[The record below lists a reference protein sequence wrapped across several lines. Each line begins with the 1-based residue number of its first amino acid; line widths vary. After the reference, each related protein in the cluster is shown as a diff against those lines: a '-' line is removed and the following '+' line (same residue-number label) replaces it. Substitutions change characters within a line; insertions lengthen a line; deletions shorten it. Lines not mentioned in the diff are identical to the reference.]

1 MLNKLKELIG
11 KSFLYKGV
19 EITINDVRFVSTTYV
34 VKTNKRAYNFFENEV
49 ETFLSELKNVPIQV
63 KKQELKPTK
72 MENIEKN
79 IVTIQVKK
87 QELKPTKMEN
97 IEKNIVTIQQT
108 DLSEIL
114 LNTIYKIQTDKEYV
128 QQANAICNVITQM
141 INVKKLEIQLK
152 K

>member
-34 VKTNKRAYNFFENEV
+34 VKTNKRAYNFFESEV

-79 IVTIQVKK
+79 IVTIQ
-87 QELKPTKMEN
+87 
-97 IEKNIVTIQQT
+97 QT
-108 DLSEIL
+108 ELSEIL
-114 LNTIYKIQTDKEYV
+114 LDTIYKIQTDKEYV

>member
-19 EITINDVRFVSTTYV
+19 EITINDVKLVSTTYV
-34 VKTNKRAYNFFENEV
+34 VKTNKRAYNFFESEV
-49 ETFLSELKNVPIQV
+49 ETFLSELKNVP
-63 KKQELKPTK
+63 
-72 MENIEKN
+72 
-79 IVTIQVKK
+79 IQVKK

>member
-79 IVTIQVKK
+79 IVTIQ
-87 QELKPTKMEN
+87 
-97 IEKNIVTIQQT
+97 QT

>member
-19 EITINDVRFVSTTYV
+19 EITINDVKLVSTTYV
-34 VKTNKRAYNFFENEV
+34 VKTNKRAYNFFESEV

-63 KKQELKPTK
+63 KRQEF
-72 MENIEKN
+72 
-79 IVTIQVKK
+79 
-87 QELKPTKMEN
+87 KPTKMEN

-114 LNTIYKIQTDKEYV
+114 LDTIYKIQTDKEYV
-128 QQANAICNVITQM
+128 QQANAICNVVTQM

>member
-19 EITINDVRFVSTTYV
+19 EIKINDVRLVSTTYV
-34 VKTNKRAYNFFENEV
+34 LKTNKRTYNFFENEI

-63 KKQELKPTK
+63 KKHELKPIK
-72 MENIEKN
+72 MEEK
-79 IVTIQVKK
+79 
-87 QELKPTKMEN
+87 
-97 IEKNIVTIQQT
+97 EKNIVTIQQT
-108 DLSEIL
+108 DLSQIL
-114 LNTIYKIQTDKEYV
+114 LDTIYKIQTDKEYV

>member
-19 EITINDVRFVSTTYV
+19 EITINDVRLVSTTYV
-34 VKTNKRAYNFFENEV
+34 VKTNKRAYNFFESEV
-49 ETFLSELKNVPIQV
+49 ETFLSELKNVP
-63 KKQELKPTK
+63 
-72 MENIEKN
+72 
-79 IVTIQVKK
+79 IQVKK

>member
-19 EITINDVRFVSTTYV
+19 EITINDVRLVSTTYV
-34 VKTNKRAYNFFENEV
+34 VKTNKRAYNFFESEV

-79 IVTIQVKK
+79 IVTIQ
-87 QELKPTKMEN
+87 
-97 IEKNIVTIQQT
+97 QT
-108 DLSEIL
+108 ELSEIL
-114 LNTIYKIQTDKEYV
+114 LDTIYKIQTDKEYV

>member
-19 EITINDVRFVSTTYV
+19 EITINDVRLVSTTYV
-34 VKTNKRAYNFFENEV
+34 VKTNKRAYNFFESEV

-79 IVTIQVKK
+79 IA
-87 QELKPTKMEN
+87 
-97 IEKNIVTIQQT
+97 TIQQT
-108 DLSEIL
+108 ELSEIL
-114 LNTIYKIQTDKEYV
+114 LDTIYKIQTDKEYV

>member
-11 KSFLYKGV
+11 NSFLYKGV
-19 EITINDVRFVSTTYV
+19 EITINDVRFISTTYV
-34 VKTNKRAYNFFENEV
+34 VKTNKRAYNFFESEV

-79 IVTIQVKK
+79 IVTIQ
-87 QELKPTKMEN
+87 
-97 IEKNIVTIQQT
+97 QT

-114 LNTIYKIQTDKEYV
+114 LDTIYKIQTDKEYV